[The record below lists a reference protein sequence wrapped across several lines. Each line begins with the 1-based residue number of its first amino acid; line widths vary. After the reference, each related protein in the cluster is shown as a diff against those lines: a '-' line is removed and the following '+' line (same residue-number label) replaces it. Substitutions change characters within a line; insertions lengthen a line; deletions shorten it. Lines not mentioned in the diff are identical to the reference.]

1 MAEYVVQIRNSKAIT
16 KSGEALTIDTVL
28 KQILEVGGEIID
40 DGNEESALF
49 DCEGPLPDLY
59 RTLEYDPNEVL
70 ISSVANYEI
79 PDPKKKIKCG

>member
-1 MAEYVVQIRNSKAIT
+1 MAEYVVQIRNSKTIT

-49 DCEGPLPDLY
+49 YCEGPLPDLY